1 MIKTK
6 NISEMLTSLNEEYRF
21 NKNTL
26 SKYLEITEETVDGA
40 AKGNV
45 ECLPDD
51 PALRL
56 KILSKAGFLYF
67 GAIEDKDRQLSGFLE
82 VLVSYHGISK
92 LTIAKMAGV
101 EEKDIDRLLVNPLEK
116 VEIEVKYKIDVTVME
131 GVSQTIL
138 KKVILVLLKISRMIK
153 SKCTFRFSGCS

>member
-26 SKYLEITEETVDGA
+26 SKYLEITEETIDGVVM
-40 AKGNV
+40 GNV

-56 KILSKAGFLYF
+56 KILSKQDFC
-67 GAIEDKDRQLSGFLE
+67 ILE
-82 VLVSYHGISK
+82 
-92 LTIAKMAGV
+92 
-101 EEKDIDRLLVNPLEK
+101 R
-116 VEIEVKYKIDVTVME
+116 
-131 GVSQTIL
+131 
-138 KKVILVLLKISRMIK
+138 LKI
-153 SKCTFRFSGCS
+153 G

>member
-6 NISEMLTSLNEEYRF
+6 NISEMLTSLIEEYRF

-26 SKYLEITEETVDGA
+26 SKYLEITEETVDGV

-67 GAIEDKDRQLSGFLE
+67 GAIEDKDRQLSSFLE
-82 VLVSYHGISK
+82 VACYG
-92 LTIAKMAGV
+92 
-101 EEKDIDRLLVNPLEK
+101 
-116 VEIEVKYKIDVTVME
+116 Y
-131 GVSQTIL
+131 
-138 KKVILVLLKISRMIK
+138 
-153 SKCTFRFSGCS
+153 SGTGYQKQGE

>member
-6 NISEMLTSLNEEYRF
+6 NISEMLTSLIEEYRF

-26 SKYLEITEETVDGA
+26 SKYLEITEETIDGVVM
-40 AKGNV
+40 GNV
-45 ECLPDD
+45 ECLLDD

-92 LTIAKMAGV
+92 LTIAKMSVMAA
-101 EEKDIDRLLVNPLEK
+101 LALM
-116 VEIEVKYKIDVTVME
+116 VTTMATNRSCMWYFGQDKMPE
-131 GVSQTIL
+131 DS
-138 KKVILVLLKISRMIK
+138 KKLR
-153 SKCTFRFSGCS
+153 RF